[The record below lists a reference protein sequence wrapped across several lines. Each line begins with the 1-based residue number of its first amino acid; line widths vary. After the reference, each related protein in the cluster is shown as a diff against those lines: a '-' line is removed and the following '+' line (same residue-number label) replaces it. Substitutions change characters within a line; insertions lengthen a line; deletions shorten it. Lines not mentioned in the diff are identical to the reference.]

1 MRRKETPLLPK
12 TLITIDLDGK
22 YRLTSYY
29 QPFLLFDTNGN
40 FCKSNSMALING
52 AFKSAPTLFAQNYL
66 IHARLNDEMWPYVL
80 ILTPDRQ
87 KKTYKKMLIEL
98 KEASTSPLQPQRVL
112 SDFERSAM
120 NAYEDVF
127 NFKLNQY
134 SFINHP
140 NIYFY

>member
-1 MRRKETPLLPK
+1 MEILAKATQWHG
-12 TLITIDLDGK
+12 DG
-22 YRLTSYY
+22 T
-29 QPFLLFDTNGN
+29 
-40 FCKSNSMALING
+40 
-52 AFKSAPTLFAQNYL
+52 FKSAPTLFAQNYL